1 MPKALHDQL
10 VREARKKGLKGE
22 RKDAYVYG
30 TLSKIE
36 GKGLKAR
43 KKKK

>member
-1 MPKALHDQL
+1 MSPKALHDKL
-10 VREARKKGLKGE
+10 EREAKKKGLKGE

-30 TLSKIE
+30 TLHKIE
-36 GKGLKAR
+36 H